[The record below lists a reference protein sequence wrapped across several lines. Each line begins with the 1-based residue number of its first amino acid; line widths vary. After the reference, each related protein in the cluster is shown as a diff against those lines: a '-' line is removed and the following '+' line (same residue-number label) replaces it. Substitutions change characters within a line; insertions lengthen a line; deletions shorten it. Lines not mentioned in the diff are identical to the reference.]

1 MAKTRRPAPNAVREA
16 VEKVGGIIEACAIL
30 KVSNRTL
37 ARWMADGR
45 IPLLDPA
52 LKLAE
57 VSGIPVERFTAGR

>member
-1 MAKTRRPAPNAVREA
+1 VLEDLEANVAAQA

-37 ARWMADGR
+37 ARWMQRGR
-45 IPLLDPA
+45 IPLLEPA

-57 VSGIPVERFTAGR
+57 ASGIPVQRFTR